1 MSKFLSPIRWRFI
14 IMLGF
19 AAGVYFFA
27 NLHRVAIPGAVFDQ
41 LQERWACQA
50 PGIAGLGAAFM
61 YIYAA
66 MQPLTGLLLDRYGSG
81 RILLGGGTLF
91 ITGMLCFANAPSLWR
106 AYIAQI
112 LCGLG
117 AGSIYLAVVKENM
130 RTFRDKYNITLA
142 VIVLIGY
149 AGGVTANAP
158 LLMTVEKIGLS
169 KTLALNALIA
179 FVFLFGI
186 IVLLPKRFQGI
197 HKDRRF
203 SAREFLPVFK
213 QRHNCHLYIF
223 SAINFALFYVLQTV
237 IGKKFLLDFCNM
249 PDLAAGWVFSATGA
263 VAAVSGLSMAALS
276 HLLGNRR
283 KIFCRTAG
291 VISFGS
297 FSIILLLTLCNVRVG
312 AVYAGFFILLSAT
325 ASLSSIL
332 IPLLRETN
340 GNVMMGKTVSML
352 NFSFYLCVAFFG
364 NMAGVILKCFT
375 PMERN
380 GITVYGQAAWSTI
393 FGIFACAALLVL
405 FYSFKMRET
414 YGKTVLNIDER

>member
-1 MSKFLSPIRWRFI
+1 MSKFLSPVRWRFI

-19 AAGVYFFA
+19 AAGVYYFA
-27 NLHRVAIPGAVFDQ
+27 NLHRVAIPGAVFNE
-41 LQERWACQA
+41 LQSRWACQA

-66 MQPLTGLLLDRYGSG
+66 MQPLTGLLLDRFGSA
-81 RILLGGGTLF
+81 RVLIGGGTIFISGLF
-91 ITGMLCFANAPSLWR
+91 CFVFAPSLWT
-106 AYIAQI
+106 AYIAQL
-112 LCGLG
+112 LCGFG
-117 AGSIYLAVVKENM
+117 AGSIYLAIVKENM

-158 LLMTVEKIGLS
+158 LLMTAEKIGLS
-169 KTLALNALIA
+169 RTLLLNALLA
-179 FVFLFGI
+179 LFCLIGI
-186 IVLLPKRFQGI
+186 IIMLPKRFQAI
-197 HKDRRF
+197 HKERRF
-203 SAREFLPVFK
+203 SPKEFMPVFK
-213 QRHNCHLYIF
+213 LRHNCRLYIF
-223 SAINFALFYVLQTV
+223 SAVNFALFYVLQTV

-297 FSIILLLTLCNVRVG
+297 FSAILLLTLCNVRSG
-312 AVYAGFFILLSAT
+312 AIYASLFILLSAT

-340 GNVMMGKTVSML
+340 GSVMVGKTVSML

-364 NMAGVILKCFT
+364 NMAGIVLKCFD
-375 PMERN
+375 PVERS
-380 GITVYGQAAWSTI
+380 GVMVYGQAAWSTI
-393 FGIFACAALLVL
+393 FGIFAGAAILVL